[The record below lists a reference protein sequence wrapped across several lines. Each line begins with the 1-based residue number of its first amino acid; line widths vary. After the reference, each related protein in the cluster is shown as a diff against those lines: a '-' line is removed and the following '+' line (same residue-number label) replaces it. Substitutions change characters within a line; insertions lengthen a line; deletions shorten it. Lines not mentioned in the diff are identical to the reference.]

1 METERSARQWR
12 SQENEEG
19 NIILIDR
26 SSNQNPKQIMLIT
39 LTNQAVEQIKILI
52 PSTNTHP
59 AFVIV

>member
-12 SQENEEG
+12 SQESEEG

-26 SSNQNPKQIMLIT
+26 SSNQNPKQNMLIT